1 MTLTRKDHEAILR
14 YYRLPIPKTAS
25 VVRTKAEAILATKL
39 CHCISSVSST
49 PSSSTLSKRSRSR
62 SRSSG
67 RSRSRTKENNSRAVA
82 ICTNNLFNRNGIVRG
97 AFHCKKRPRVTIST
111 KFTSKIFQRRR
122 GDGITRRRR

>member
-49 PSSSTLSKRSRSR
+49 PSSSTLSKRSRS
-62 SRSSG
+62 SG

-97 AFHCKKRPRVTIST
+97 AFHCKKRPRVPIST